1 MSNVAEAKKRM
12 EEIESQLSNQQ
23 TYAKLKEEERLKLFQ
38 DYLLSMAQSNEEYH
52 ANEAANEKRVKK
64 NMKLLEKPLE
74 KMTKVPYGRDTVRLL
89 NMDCPQMT
97 IFLKDNLSEEEKIS
111 NRKARFTWE
120 SYVDRGTS
128 CGKYYLD
135 ARKNFSECIKNGD
148 IQSLV
153 DMAEEIF
160 MDEKT
165 ESYKA
170 RFDGNVL
177 VDNKS
182 LRYKEFS
189 EKELEI
195 QDRKEA
201 FENSITE
208 VIKTE
213 LRPTIVNGKEV
224 LYPYVTPESEK
235 FIKAFNKEIAR
246 RHIPDVLEVHEKSL
260 AKAEQLKTENIP
272 EIALMK
278 DNPKFL
284 KKLGRCIVGNQ
295 DPAGE
300 RLGARW
306 QAQWDFNRRLFDT
319 IKVDG
324 KSALIGNDETLATY
338 GRDSIHQSVE
348 KVLQDKG
355 IIKHNSKKDIDD
367 VVSDIYELM
376 KNDDDK
382 VDDFCVKHG
391 SVPAGESIFYKIPPL
406 HAKIMKMSNNDLIFA
421 ELGIREEQKLVEE
434 QKTQLANE
442 MKQEANR
449 LILEMNNLNPKPADT
464 PAYRDMKEALVN
476 VTRLGTPEFIV
487 QRHFND
493 NIGGYKFDKSSTI
506 NKTTLGKAANNLCKI
521 TKEYFKD
528 LMAQE
533 KQGKKYDWTGH
544 KFAQKVEDFAWGKG
558 IKTQSLPIEKNNIDE
573 LALLQKAKQVR
584 KIENREITEK
594 NRVNVS
600 EDLFTKEM
608 NNAMKA
614 YNKAYQLHRCSSEY
628 KKVGRELFAF
638 REKYNAMLQIEKDL
652 HDPKKPYEP
661 GLNKKLIK
669 AVKAV
674 KESISKIKKANDE
687 YIVHKKKDKQYG
699 EDAETYSKERIKA
712 VEGINYSV
720 NWLDKVMDRKMDYV
734 VMDATFYGY
743 YDAMRRNIVRKLEK
757 EELPELTKVARIA
770 VDSMDKLC
778 KMPNHYDKTPL
789 TEAELQKYSYD
800 IAAITLADYVN
811 TKPGQ
816 KYIEDAKKESGNLR
830 YTEDFFKKLVKQVS
844 ESDAFKKALPKDL
857 SKDGITKLITE
868 GQEVHDL
875 RGRFVTYMMREK
887 NAVKEAARNVQ
898 NGMNQPAKV
907 GNQPIKN
914 NNKPGGQSGN
924 EEIKKPELKQ
934 RPM

>member
-1 MSNVAEAKKRM
+1 MSNVADAKKKM
-12 EEIESQLSNQQ
+12 VEIEKKLSDQQ
-23 TYAKLKEEERLKLFQ
+23 VYEKLKEEERLKLFQ

-52 ANEAANEKRVKK
+52 ANEAANEKRVKA
-64 NMKLLEKPLE
+64 NMKLLEGSLKT
-74 KMTKVPYGRDTVRLL
+74 MTKVSYGLDTVRLL
-89 NMDCPQMT
+89 NMNCPKT
-97 IFLKDNLSEEEKIS
+97 TVNLKTDLSEDEKII
-111 NRKARFTWE
+111 NRKERFNWD
-120 SYVDRGTS
+120 SHVNRGTS
-128 CGKYYLD
+128 YGKHYPD
-135 ARKNFSECIKNGD
+135 ARKTFSECIKKGD
-148 IQSLV
+148 IKRLV

-160 MDEKT
+160 LDEKKET
-165 ESYKA
+165 YKVKFNGKILLDNESY
-170 RFDGNVL
+170 R
-177 VDNKS
+177 NKG
-182 LRYKEFS
+182 FS

-195 QDRKEA
+195 QDRKDA
-201 FENSITE
+201 FENSIIE

-213 LRPTIVNGKEV
+213 LRPTIVNGKEE

-235 FIKAFNKEIAR
+235 FIKAFNDEIAR

-260 AKAEQLKTENIP
+260 AKAEMLKTENIP
-272 EIALMK
+272 EIALMQDK
-278 DNPKFL
+278 PKFL

-295 DPAGE
+295 DPVGE

-306 QAQWDFNRRLFDT
+306 QEQWDFNRALSDT

-324 KSALIGNDETLATY
+324 KSALIGNNETLATY

-367 VVSDIYELM
+367 VVNDVYELM

-391 SVPAGESIFYKIPPL
+391 PVPAGESIFYKIPPL
-406 HAKIMKMSNNDLIFA
+406 QAKIMKMSNNDLIFA
-421 ELGIREEQKLVEE
+421 ELGILEEQKLVEE
-434 QKTQLANE
+434 QKTFLANE

-449 LILEMNNLNPKPADT
+449 LIQEMNNLNPKPADT
-464 PAYRDMKEALVN
+464 PAYRDMQEALVN
-476 VTRLGTPEFIV
+476 VTRLGTPEFVV

-493 NIGGYKFDKSSTI
+493 DIGDYKSDKSSTI
-506 NKTTLGKAANNLCKI
+506 NKTTLGKASNNLCKI

-528 LMAQE
+528 LLAQE
-533 KQGKKYDWTGH
+533 KQGKKYDWTAH
-544 KFAQKVEDFAWGKG
+544 KFAQKVEDFAWGKVV
-558 IKTQSLPIEKNNIDE
+558 KTQSLPIEKAKKEE
-573 LALLQKAKQVR
+573 LELLQKAKQVR
-584 KIENREITEK
+584 KVENSEITEK

-638 REKYNAMLQIEKDL
+638 REKYNTMLQIEKDL

-734 VMDATFYGY
+734 AMDATFYGY

-757 EELPELTKVARIA
+757 EQLPELTKVARLA
-770 VDSMDKLC
+770 VESMDKLC
-778 KMPNHYDKTPL
+778 KMPNHYDTTPL
-789 TEAELQKYSYD
+789 TDEELQKYSKD
-800 IAAITLADYVN
+800 IATIMLADYVN
-811 TKPGQ
+811 TKSGQ
-816 KYIEDAKKESGNLR
+816 KYIEEAKVQSGCAKNNKA
-830 YTEDFFKKLVKQVS
+830 FFQQLVAQVA

-857 SKDGITKLITE
+857 SRDRITKLITE

-887 NAVKEAARNVQ
+887 NVAKEAARNAQ

-914 NNKPGGQSGN
+914 NNKPGDQSGN
-924 EEIKKPELKQ
+924 EEIKKPVLKQ
-934 RPM
+934 SPM